1 LKQKLQDADEKARR
15 EELAQEAKKA
25 ASELAKK
32 HA

>member
-1 LKQKLQDADEKARR
+1 LKKKLQDADEKARR
-15 EELAQEAKKA
+15 EELARETKKA